1 MTLSLHALIRAAKDI
16 ERQMELDSISGAMEE
31 GSRKQL
37 QSKLDLLMHAAR
49 NETSKIE
56 VAEGMLDDMRE
67 QVCLRSVHKAEFF
80 VLDSCLCV
88 CVCTIHY

>member
-1 MTLSLHALIRAAKDI
+1 
-16 ERQMELDSISGAMEE
+16 
-31 GSRKQL
+31 
-37 QSKLDLLMHAAR
+37 LMHAAR

-67 QVCLRSVHKAEFF
+67 QVCLLSVHWAEFF

-88 CVCTIHY
+88 CVCTIQY